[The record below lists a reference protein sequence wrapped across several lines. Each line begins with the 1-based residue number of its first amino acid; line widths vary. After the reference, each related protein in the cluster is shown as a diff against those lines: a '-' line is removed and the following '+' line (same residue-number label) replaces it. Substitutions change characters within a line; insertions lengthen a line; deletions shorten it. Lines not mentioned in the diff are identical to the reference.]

1 MIRQRFLGT
10 PDRVRFAIL
19 SSMARGTVLTASL
32 IGLAP
37 LAAASLSSEQR
48 SYYAAQLGLVQG
60 ATTVTTPGRRDATA
74 DAVIEWRRLRES
86 STASFDEL
94 ASFLIANPG
103 WPDETKM
110 RRDAERALDP
120 ANYDPRRVVAFFARF
135 EPLTPTGRARHAIA
149 LAALGQSAE
158 ASAAARAAWAA
169 GVLTPDDESRLLA
182 MFSSALTVA
191 DHDARV
197 ERLLWDNAASSA
209 VRVVGFTSP
218 QMRPFFE
225 ARLAMQQKAPDLDA
239 KLATLDPRW
248 RNDPGYIVD
257 RAGYLRTS
265 GRWGEARSLLA
276 APRTLSRPPLDAE
289 EWFETLLTNARGAA
303 TDGNWQLAYDIA
315 RQIDDAYLPGIAVRD
330 RPLGERDDY
339 TSLAWLAGTTA
350 LNKLRRPA
358 DAVGMFE
365 RYANAARSPQTQAKG
380 QYWAG
385 RAALAA
391 GRSADAQRLFAAA
404 ATHFDQFY
412 GQLAAERLGTPLV
425 PPPSGAPT
433 ITASQRQAYDNA
445 TVVRAAQILGE
456 LGAWRDQTQFLRQ
469 ISMAA
474 TSDVDH
480 ALAFD
485 LAERL
490 KRPDLAVMIGRS
502 ARLNGHNDYTR
513 PAYPVLQLGPGRS
526 DEWTIIHAITRQE
539 SQFDREAV
547 SRAGARGLMQLM
559 PGTAR
564 EQAGKL
570 GLSYDSGAL
579 TGDMGYNIMLGSAY
593 FQRMLSTFNGS
604 YPLAI
609 AAYNAGPGNVSKW
622 LKANGD
628 PRTGAIDWL
637 EWIEAIPLSETRG
650 YVQHVLENA
659 VVYDLLNPDR
669 ARVRAKAPLTAW
681 IGKAQPG

>member
-1 MIRQRFLGT
+1 
-10 PDRVRFAIL
+10 
-19 SSMARGTVLTASL
+19 MAKGTVLSVSL
-32 IGLAP
+32 IGLVP
-37 LAAASLSSEQR
+37 LAAASLSNEQR
-48 SYYAAQLGLVQG
+48 SYYAAQLGLTQG
-60 ATTVTTPGRRDATA
+60 ATTVSTPGQRDATA
-74 DAVIEWRRLRES
+74 EAVLEWRRLRENAS
-86 STASFDEL
+86 ASFDEL
-94 ASFLIANPG
+94 AAFLTANPG
-103 WPDETKM
+103 WPDETRM
-110 RRDAERALDP
+110 RRDAERAIDP
-120 ANYDPRRVVAFFARF
+120 ANYDPRRVAAFFARF
-135 EPLTPTGRARHAIA
+135 EPLTPTGRVRQAMA
-149 LAALGQSAE
+149 LAALGRPAE
-158 ASAAARAAWAA
+158 ANTAARAAWTA
-169 GVLTPDDESRLLA
+169 GVLAPDDESRVLA
-182 MFSSALTVA
+182 MFSSALTIA

-209 VRVVGFTSP
+209 ARAVGFTSP
-218 QMRPFFE
+218 EKRPFFE
-225 ARLAMQQKAPDLDA
+225 ARLAMQQKSPDIDA
-239 KLATLDPRW
+239 RLAALDPRW

-265 GRWGEARSLLA
+265 GRWGEARALLA

-289 EWFETLLTNARGAA
+289 EWFETLLSNARGAA

-315 RQIDDAYLPGIAVRD
+315 RQIDDAYPPGVAVRD
-330 RPLGERDDY
+330 RPIGERDDY

-350 LNKLRRPA
+350 LNKLGRPA
-358 DAVGMFE
+358 DAISMFE

-391 GRSADAQRLFAAA
+391 GRSADAQQNFASAAA
-404 ATHFDQFY
+404 HFDQFY
-412 GQLAAERLGTPLV
+412 GQLAAERLGRPLT
-425 PPPSGAPT
+425 PPPLAARSVP
-433 ITASQRQAYDNA
+433 ASERAAFENA

-469 ISMAA
+469 ITLQAS
-474 TSDVDH
+474 SDTDH
-480 ALAFD
+480 ALVFD

-513 PAYPVLQLGPGRS
+513 PAYPVLSLPPGQS

-609 AAYNAGPGNVSKW
+609 AAYNAGPGNVNKW

-681 IGKAQPG
+681 IGKTQPG